1 MEIAYMPDPKDFQPH
16 DQLLAIKAKW
26 AFTLVECALLT
37 GLKVCALRDA
47 IAAGELAFIRSG
59 KGGRYLIR
67 PETLEKFLCSQER
80 REAQ

>member
-1 MEIAYMPDPKDFQPH
+1 MPFPEVQLN
-16 DQLLAIKAKW
+16 DQLLAIKAKLSL
-26 AFTLVECALLT
+26 TLTECALLT

-47 IAAGELAFIRSG
+47 IAGGDLAFIRSG

-67 PETLEKFLCSQER
+67 RETLERFLAAQER